1 VIRYIVLG
9 IPARRTKVYA
19 LHLFNVGAR
28 PSERGPRTPALY
40 LFFVGYE
47 MGHKNTPRN
56 GSLQPRNQTPLT
68 SFDGPILGP
77 IAVMILISL
86 AVIAV
91 LGFAP
96 H

>member
-1 VIRYIVLG
+1 MG
-9 IPARRTKVYA
+9 QEKAARNSSRQQ
-19 LHLFNVGAR
+19 R
-28 PSERGPRTPALY
+28 S
-40 LFFVGYE
+40 
-47 MGHKNTPRN
+47 
-56 GSLQPRNQTPLT
+56 QTPFT

-77 IAVMILISL
+77 IVVMILISL